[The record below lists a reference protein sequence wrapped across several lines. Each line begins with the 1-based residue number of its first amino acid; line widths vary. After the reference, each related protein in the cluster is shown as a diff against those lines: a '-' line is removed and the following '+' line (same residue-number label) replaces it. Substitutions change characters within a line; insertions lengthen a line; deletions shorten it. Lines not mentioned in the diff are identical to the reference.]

1 MSLDRTLAISQ
12 RIVRQV
18 LRDRRSLAL
27 IIVAP
32 LVVMALVGFSFADQ
46 KPVLDRVAP
55 ALIAVFVMFFTFV
68 LTGVSFL
75 RERSQGTL
83 ERLLTTP
90 VGRADI
96 LVGYLLGFFIFATV
110 QSLVIMLFVIFG
122 LQVEHEANLAEV
134 VLLLLLLTV
143 VAVSLGIFVSTF
155 ARNEFQV
162 VQFIPL
168 VLAPQIFLSGV
179 IVDVEQMPLALEWL
193 AQVLPLTYAI
203 DAVQEMMLRGKGLGD
218 VLLDVGVLVGFGAV
232 LLAAAALTTR
242 RT

>member
-1 MSLDRTLAISQ
+1 MSPDRTLAIAV
-12 RIVRQV
+12 RIFNQIV
-18 LRDRRSLAL
+18 RDRRSVAM

-32 LVVMALVGFSFADQ
+32 VVVMSLVGFSFADQ
-46 KPVLDRVAP
+46 REVLDRVAP
-55 ALIAVFVMFFTFV
+55 GLMGVFAMFFVFL

-90 VGRADI
+90 VGRGDI
-96 LVGYLLGFFIFATV
+96 LLGYLLGFLVFASI
-110 QSLVIMLFVIFG
+110 QSLVILLYTILALQIEYQGALWQIFI
-122 LQVEHEANLAEV
+122 
-134 VLLLLLLTV
+134 LLMLLTV
-143 VAVSLGIFVSTF
+143 VAVNLGIFVSTF

-179 IVDVEQMPLALEWL
+179 ILPVEQLPGYF
-193 AQVLPLTYAI
+193 QVVSKALPLTYAVTGLKEI
-203 DAVQEMMLRGKGLGD
+203 MLEGQSLAGIGVEL
-218 VLLDVGVLVGFGAV
+218 GVLASFAAV
-232 LLAAAALTTR
+232 LLVLAAATVR